1 MFLKTRNRLSFR
13 ILRSLL
19 TIITVLLV
27 VQAKPVFAEPDIL
40 DPLFATTTGIDIV
53 CSQSYPCNLT
63 TAVFLAADNQYVY
76 VAGGTYTG
84 TMDPML
90 TINKDI
96 RLTGGWNGASS
107 GPLVV
112 DPVAYP
118 TILDGEDTRRII
130 AVLDMATPI
139 ISGFTITRGYNAL
152 RGGGIEIDVSPLV
165 QILNNIFYDNYAVS
179 YGGGL
184 YIGEGNIE
192 IKGCRFEANSV
203 DYGGGGLMLANG
215 VSATMTENT
224 FTGNSSSYGAALH
237 TDNASL
243 TFYDNYVV
251 NNLWSDTY
259 TSAISLLGTT
269 GLTAHFYN
277 NIIAGNMGDGIKVQ
291 SMTLNMY
298 HNTIADNGR
307 DGLNIYS
314 EGHVVLTNNI
324 FSGHNGGG
332 DNSIYK
338 VASGVIDSS
347 THNLFWD
354 NTIDSYTGS
363 NPVLGDPKF
372 YGIYHILPNSAA
384 RDAGTSSFITWD
396 IDNQARS
403 DGGIPDIG
411 ADETLPVYLPSVFK

>member
-1 MFLKTRNRLSFR
+1 M
-13 ILRSLL
+13 
-19 TIITVLLV
+19 
-27 VQAKPVFAEPDIL
+27 VQAKPVIAKPDTL
-40 DPLFATTTGIDIV
+40 DPLFASTTGIDIV

-90 TINKDI
+90 TVNKDI

-107 GPLVV
+107 GPVIV

-118 TILDGEDTRRII
+118 TVLDGEDARRII
-130 AVLDMATPI
+130 EVREMATPI
-139 ISGFTITRGYNAL
+139 ISGFTITRGYNEVW
-152 RGGGIEIDVSPLV
+152 GGGIEIDNSPLI
-165 QILNNIFYDNYAVS
+165 QILDSIFYDNYAGT

-184 YIGEGNIE
+184 FIDEGTIE
-192 IKGCRFEANSV
+192 IKGCRFEANEV

-224 FTGNSSSYGAALH
+224 FTSNSSDYGAAFH
-237 TDNASL
+237 TDKASL

-251 NNLWSDTY
+251 NNLGS
-259 TSAISLLGTT
+259 TSTPAISLNGTT
-269 GLTAHFYN
+269 GLTAGFYN
-277 NIIAGNMGDGIKVQ
+277 NIIAGNIGDGIKVQ

-332 DNSIYK
+332 DYSINK

-363 NPVLGDPKF
+363 NPVFGDPKF

-411 ADETLPVYLPSVFK
+411 ADETLPVYLPLVFK